1 RLQPCPLCIRQIST
15 RHTMII
21 TDQDPLSQQTLVM
34 RIPMALPKYDQIAG
48 DLRGRIVR
56 GELAPGAAL
65 PSERELTERWTVSRS
80 TVVKALDQL
89 RTEGLVETRQGTG
102 STVRERMPLART
114 AGERYATALATGH
127 IYTAGEHA
135 AITGAA
141 LVAAPE
147 DVAAALGI
155 AVGDEVVRR
164 DRVTYEGEQPVA
176 MSSSWFT
183 AEVGEA
189 APRLLAR
196 ERVREGTTRY
206 VEMQTGRTPH
216 SAQDR
221 WTARLAEAEELAAL
235 ALTAPAA
242 VSEVRHT
249 AYDAD
254 GAPLTYEVGVA
265 PGGRWAR
272 TEEYPLGR

>member
-1 RLQPCPLCIRQIST
+1 
-15 RHTMII
+15 
-21 TDQDPLSQQTLVM
+21 
-34 RIPMALPKYDQIAG
+34 MALPKYDQIAT

-56 GELAPGAAL
+56 GELAPGSAL
-65 PSERELTERWTVSRS
+65 PSERELTERWAVSRS

-89 RTEGLVETRQGTG
+89 RLEGLIETRQGTG

-114 AGERYATALATGH
+114 AGERYATALSTGH

-135 AITGAA
+135 EITGAA
-141 LVAAPE
+141 AVPAPE
-147 DVAAALGI
+147 DVAAGLGVEPGAPVI
-155 AVGDEVVRR
+155 RR

-183 AEVGEA
+183 AAVGDA

-206 VEMQTGRTPH
+206 VEMQTGRAPH
-216 SAQDR
+216 SGRDR
-221 WTARLAEAEELAAL
+221 WTARLATAEELAAL
-235 ALTAPAA
+235 GLEEPAA

-249 AYDAD
+249 VYDAA
-254 GAPLTYEVGVA
+254 GEPLAYEVGVA

-272 TEEYPLGR
+272 TDEYRMGA